1 MHINWTAANEDATM
15 LEMWTDSY
23 HANMLNTL
31 RTWDPR

>member
-15 LEMWTDSY
+15 LEWTGSY
-23 HANMLNTL
+23 HTNMINMS